1 MQKKGV
7 RNVISDDM
15 TLKQCFERLFKTTES
30 QHKEIKY
37 LQQMITFLKRVVLIY
52 SFLFGII
59 AVILVKLLT
68 NQ

>member
-1 MQKKGV
+1 
-7 RNVISDDM
+7 M

-30 QHKEIKY
+30 QYKEIKH

>member
-1 MQKKGV
+1 M
-7 RNVISDDM
+7 ISDDM
-15 TLKQCFERLFKTTES
+15 ALKQCFERLFKTTES
-30 QHKEIKY
+30 QYKEIKH